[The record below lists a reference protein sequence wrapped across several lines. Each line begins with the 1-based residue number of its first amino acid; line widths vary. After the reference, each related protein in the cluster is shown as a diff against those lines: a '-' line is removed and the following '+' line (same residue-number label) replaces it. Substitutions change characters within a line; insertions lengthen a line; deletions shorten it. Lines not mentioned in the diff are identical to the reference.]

1 MKAEIVNMVVRIF
14 EVILG
19 LADLK
24 RKLLQNQRGLER
36 GGKEGTDF
44 GDLKLQFLFKQT
56 TRALKL
62 LSSLP
67 YVVLVVELVA
77 LELGDLGEHSIKIK
91 RALGLLTKIGL
102 LG

>member
-14 EVILG
+14 EVILA

-24 RKLLQNQRGLER
+24 RKMLQNQRGLER

-62 LSSLP
+62 MLSLLWLWSW
-67 YVVLVVELVA
+67 E
-77 LELGDLGEHSIKIK
+77 SIPSEKK
-91 RALGLLTKIGL
+91 KNTRFGLC
-102 LG
+102 